1 MKRIAPMSA
10 ARIAPRRT
18 TDAEISLAIFA
29 SGFISGLIR
38 FTKASIAVFTSSN
51 VKTKKIVNNKI
62 IHSDFVKSK
71 TIAATIVRIAKSM

>member
-1 MKRIAPMSA
+1 MKRIAPTSA

-29 SGFISGLIR
+29 SDFISGLIK
-38 FTKASIAVFTSSN
+38 FTKASIAVFISSN

-71 TIAATIVRIAKSM
+71 TEAAAIVSKAKSI